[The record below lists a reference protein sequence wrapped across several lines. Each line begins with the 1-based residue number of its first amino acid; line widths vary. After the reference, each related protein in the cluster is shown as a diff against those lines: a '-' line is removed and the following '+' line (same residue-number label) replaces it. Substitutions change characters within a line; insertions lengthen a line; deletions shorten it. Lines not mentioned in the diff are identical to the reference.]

1 MRTVTEC
8 ALNSLYWIQIVC
20 HSGFLSNLRLPWKQG
35 LPWNFSSRG
44 RPPRTLMIICSA
56 EYVFHRFNLH
66 CLDFS
71 EFCEL
76 PQQAWSP
83 IVEDVLYKKPLNG
96 FWRRIQEIIGL
107 LVTKKITR
115 KNVFVAYK
123 YKHHSELLK
132 ILNYLWL
139 KYVVNFLMIIK
150 TQNKSRNI

>member
-1 MRTVTEC
+1 LSFWIFEHL
-8 ALNSLYWIQIVC
+8 ALALTNRVALKFSLYWNVFF
-20 HSGFLSNLRLPWKQG
+20 HSGFLSNLRLSWKQG

-44 RPPRTLMIICSA
+44 LPPRTPMIICSA

-96 FWRRIQEIIGL
+96 FWRRIQEIMKL
-107 LVTKKITR
+107 LVTKNI
-115 KNVFVAYK
+115 YK
-123 YKHHSELLK
+123 KKRLCCL
-132 ILNYLWL
+132 
-139 KYVVNFLMIIK
+139 
-150 TQNKSRNI
+150 